1 LKINQLVYQVALLA
15 VLPHKLTTTHIGD
28 NNMNRKDILKL
39 QKIVDGQ
46 TFQESIIDDAIELAN
61 SLDLKVALKALKG
74 GYISTDGRFTI
85 SQFIVE
91 LLREKKQ

>member
-1 LKINQLVYQVALLA
+1 LLA

>member
-1 LKINQLVYQVALLA
+1 
-15 VLPHKLTTTHIGD
+15 
-28 NNMNRKDILKL
+28 MNRKDILKL

>member
-1 LKINQLVYQVALLA
+1 M
-15 VLPHKLTTTHIGD
+15 LPHKLTTTTHIGD

-74 GYISTDGRFTI
+74 GYISTEGRFTI